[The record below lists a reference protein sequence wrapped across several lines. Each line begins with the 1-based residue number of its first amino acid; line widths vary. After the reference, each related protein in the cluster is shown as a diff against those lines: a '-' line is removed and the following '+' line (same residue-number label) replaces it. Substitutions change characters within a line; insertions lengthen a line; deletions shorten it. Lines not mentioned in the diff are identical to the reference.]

1 MLFRGICLSGGSF
14 FGGNFMVRGAIFLG
28 GNYPR
33 GQLSR
38 GQLSKGQF
46 SLGAIVLQP
55 FSPNTGRIGIFFIDL
70 FYTRLLYFV
79 DKFRKT
85 DEFA

>member
-1 MLFRGICLSGGSF
+1 
-14 FGGNFMVRGAIFLG
+14 MVRGPIFLG
-28 GNYPR
+28 GNYSR

-46 SLGAIVLQP
+46 SLGTIVLQL
-55 FSPNTGRIGIFFIDL
+55 FSPNTGRIGLFFIDL
-70 FYTRLLYFV
+70 FDIRRLYFA
-79 DKFRKT
+79 DEFRKT

>member
-1 MLFRGICLSGGSF
+1 
-14 FGGNFMVRGAIFLG
+14 MVRGAIFLG

-55 FSPNTGRIGIFFIDL
+55 FSPNTKCSRDSNS
-70 FYTRLLYFV
+70 
-79 DKFRKT
+79 
-85 DEFA
+85 

>member
-1 MLFRGICLSGGSF
+1 
-14 FGGNFMVRGAIFLG
+14 MVRGAIFLG

-55 FSPNTGRIGIFFIDL
+55 FSANTGRTGIFFIDL
-70 FYTRLLYFV
+70 FDTRRQYFA
-79 DKFRKT
+79 DEFRKT
-85 DEFA
+85 DKFA

>member
-1 MLFRGICLSGGSF
+1 
-14 FGGNFMVRGAIFLG
+14 MVRGTIFLG

-55 FSPNTGRIGIFFIDL
+55 FSPNTGRIVGCISSTSFEKLTNLPEIIVL
-70 FYTRLLYFV
+70 QS
-79 DKFRKT
+79 FRHSLIT
-85 DEFA
+85 LPNGCFS